1 MKRMKRLLSAI
12 LLTTLALACSDRQRE
27 TGRANEADRKMN
39 AFVDSVLRQMTLKE
53 KIGQLNLVSIGF
65 DVTGPVVSE
74 NVEEKIKAGLV
85 GGVFNTYTPIAVKK
99 LQEMAVNETRLG
111 IPLLFGFDVIHGHR
125 TIFPQPLG
133 LAASWDLEAI
143 ERSARIAAIEAS
155 ADGLNWVFSPMV
167 DICRDPRWGRI
178 SEGAGEDPY
187 LGSRIAEAM
196 VRGYQG
202 IDLAAPNTVMACVK
216 HFALYGAAE
225 AGRDYNPADMG
236 DRTMY
241 DVYLPPYKAAIDA
254 GAGSV
259 MTSFNEINGVP
270 ATASHWLNTELLRKE
285 WGFDGLLVSDYTA
298 IAELIPHGIGDAPTV
313 SSLALQSGVDM
324 DMVSEF
330 YLNNLEMLTED
341 NRDTETWITTSARRV
356 LEAKYKLGLFDD
368 PYRYVN
374 EELAVRMLLNDEHRN
389 AARDIA
395 RKSMVLLKNTGVLP
409 LRKSGSIALVG
420 PLARNQRDMIG
431 NWSGAGD
438 WRQAVSVEQGIRNIA
453 GNAIQIHT
461 AHGANITDDPQLITR
476 LNAHGGELQIDP
488 RPADALIQEA
498 VAAARRADVIV
509 AVVGE
514 SQGMS
519 GEAASRAD
527 ISLPGR
533 QEDLLKALKATGKP
547 LVVILMN
554 GRPLAIPWV
563 DENADAILEAWF
575 PGTEAG
581 NAVADILF
589 GNYNPSGKLPATF
602 PRVVGQIPLYY
613 NHKNTGRPF
622 GGQLE
627 DKYKSRYLDVPNEPL
642 YPFGFG
648 LSYTTFA
655 YENLRLSADEMVQGD
670 TIDVTV
676 TVRNTG
682 SADGEEVIQLYVRD
696 VVGSVTRPVKEL
708 KGFRKVA
715 IPAGQA
721 VEVAFKLSTDD
732 LRFHNINMEYV
743 AEPGEFEVM
752 VGGNSRDVISTRL
765 ILTE

>member
-1 MKRMKRLLSAI
+1 MKPPFAI
-12 LLTTLALACSDRQRE
+12 ILIAMLATACAERPRE
-27 TGRANEADRKMN
+27 AGRADQRMD
-39 AFVDSVLRQMTLKE
+39 AFIDSLLGEMTLKE
-53 KIGQLNLVSIGF
+53 KIGQLNLVSVGF

-74 NVEEKIKAGLV
+74 NVEEKIRQGLV
-85 GGVFNTYTPIAVKK
+85 GGVFNTYTPVAVRK
-99 LQEMAVNETRLG
+99 LQEMAVNETRLK

-125 TIFPQPLG
+125 TIFPIPLG
-133 LAASWDLEAI
+133 LSASWDLEAI

-167 DICRDPRWGRI
+167 DISRDPRWGRV

-187 LGSRIAEAM
+187 LGSRIAAVM

-202 IDLAAPNTVMACVK
+202 ADLAAPNTVMACVK

-241 DVYLPPYKAAIDA
+241 DVFLPPYKAAIDA
-254 GAGSV
+254 GVGSV

-270 ATASHWLNTELLRKE
+270 ATASQWLNTELLRAQ

-298 IAELIPHGIGDAPTV
+298 IAELVPHGIGDEPTV
-313 SSLALQSGVDM
+313 SALALQSGVDM

-330 YLNNLEMLTED
+330 YLNHLEMLVED
-341 NRDTETWITTSARRV
+341 NRETETWITTSARRV

-374 EELAVRMLLNDEHRN
+374 EELAARTLLSQEHRD

-395 RKSMVLLKNTGVLP
+395 RRSMVLLKNDGVLP
-409 LRKSGSIALVG
+409 LKKSGSIALVG

-431 NWSGAGD
+431 NWSGGGD
-438 WRQAVSVEQGIRNIA
+438 WHRAVSVEQGITNVA
-453 GNAIQIHT
+453 GNAVRIHP
-461 AHGANITDDPQLITR
+461 ALGANVTDDPQLITR
-476 LNAHGGELQIDP
+476 LNTHGGELQIDS
-488 RPADALIQEA
+488 RPAQTLIQEA
-498 VAAARRADVIV
+498 VAAARPADVIV

-533 QEDLLKALKATGKP
+533 QEDLLKALKETGKP
-547 LVVILMN
+547 LVVVLMN
-554 GRPLAIPWV
+554 GRPLTIPWV
-563 DENADAILEAWF
+563 EENADAILEAWF
-575 PGTEAG
+575 PGTEGG
-581 NAVADILF
+581 NAVADVLF
-589 GNYNPSGKLPATF
+589 GDYNPSGKLPATF
-602 PRVVGQIPLYY
+602 PRMVGQVPLYY

-655 YENLRLSADEMVQGD
+655 YDNLRLSAGEMAPGD
-670 TIDVTV
+670 TVEISVTV
-676 TVRNTG
+676 KNTG
-682 SADGEEVIQLYVRD
+682 SVDGEEVVQLYVSDRI
-696 VVGSVTRPVKEL
+696 GSVTRPVKEL
-708 KGFRKVA
+708 KGFKKLA
-715 IPAGQA
+715 IPAGA
-721 VEVAFKLSTDD
+721 SVEVTFKLSDND
-732 LRFHNINMEYV
+732 LRFHNIDMEYV
-743 AEPGEFEVM
+743 AEPGDFTIM
-752 VGGNSRDVISTRL
+752 VGGNSREVITTSFT
-765 ILTE
+765 LTER

>member
-1 MKRMKRLLSAI
+1 MKRAKKILTAIFIATLAIGCSEQRSREADSGDREMAAFIDSLLS
-12 LLTTLALACSDRQRE
+12 E
-27 TGRANEADRKMN
+27 
-39 AFVDSVLRQMTLKE
+39 MTLQE

-74 NVEEKIKAGLV
+74 NVEEKIKRGLV
-85 GGVFNTYTPIAVKK
+85 GGVFNTYTPVAVRK

-125 TIFPQPLG
+125 TIFPIPLG
-133 LAASWDLEAI
+133 MAASWDLDAI

-167 DICRDPRWGRI
+167 DISRDPRWGRVA
-178 SEGAGEDPY
+178 EGAGEDPY
-187 LGSRIAEAM
+187 LGSRIAEVM

-202 IDLAAPNTVMACVK
+202 MDLSAHNTVMACVK

-236 DRTMY
+236 DRTMF

-254 GAGSV
+254 GVGSV

-270 ATASHWLNTELLRKE
+270 ATASHWLNTELLRE
-285 WGFDGLLVSDYTA
+285 QWGFDGLLVSDYTA
-298 IAELIPHGIGDAPTV
+298 VAELVPHGIGDEPTV
-313 SSLALQSGVDM
+313 TSLALQSGVDM

-330 YLNNLEMLTED
+330 YLNNLEMLAED
-341 NRDTETWITTSARRV
+341 NRETETWITTSARRV

-368 PYRYVN
+368 PFRYVN
-374 EELAVRMLLNDEHRN
+374 EELAVRTMMSDDHRD
-389 AARDIA
+389 AARDIS
-395 RKSMVLLKNTGVLP
+395 RKSMVLLKNEGGILP
-409 LRKSGSIALVG
+409 LKKSGSIALVG

-431 NWSGAGD
+431 NWSGAGN
-438 WRQAVSVEQGIRNIA
+438 WRDAVSVEQGIRA
-453 GNAIQIHT
+453 VTGNAIQIHT
-461 AHGANITDDPQLITR
+461 AHGANVTDDPQLITR
-476 LNAHGGELQIDP
+476 LNAHGGELQIDT
-488 RPADALIQEA
+488 RPADALIREA

-533 QEDLLKALKATGKP
+533 QEDLLKALKETGKP
-547 LVVILMN
+547 LVVVLMN

-563 DENADAILEAWF
+563 HENADAILEAWF

-581 NAVADILF
+581 HAVADILF
-589 GNYNPSGKLPATF
+589 GDYNPSGKLPATF
-602 PRVVGQIPLYY
+602 PHVVGQIPLYY

-642 YPFGFG
+642 YPFGYG

-655 YENLRLSADEMVQGD
+655 YDNLRLSATEMAPGD
-670 TIDVTV
+670 TIEVSVSVT
-676 TVRNTG
+676 NTG
-682 SADGEEVIQLYVRD
+682 SVDGEEVVQLYVSDRI
-696 VVGSVTRPVKEL
+696 GSVTRPVKEL

-715 IPAGQA
+715 IPAGES
-721 VEVAFKLSTDD
+721 VEVVFKLSDND
-732 LRFHNINMEYV
+732 LKFHNINMEYV
-743 AEPGEFEVM
+743 AEPGGFTVM
-752 VGGNSRDVISTRL
+752 VGGNSRDVISSTFT
-765 ILTE
+765 LTE